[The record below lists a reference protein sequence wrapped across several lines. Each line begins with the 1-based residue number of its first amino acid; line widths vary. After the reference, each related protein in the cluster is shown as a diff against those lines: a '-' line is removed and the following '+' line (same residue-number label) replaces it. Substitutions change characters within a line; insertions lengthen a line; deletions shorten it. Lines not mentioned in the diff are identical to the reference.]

1 MAVKS
6 VGHQLSHASS
16 YCMYGNERST
26 KKVYCI
32 ELRCT
37 IGVGA
42 NNLKAVDISCVHVY
56 QCGYNDKKVIVIIQ
70 ALPQ

>member
-1 MAVKS
+1 
-6 VGHQLSHASS
+6 
-16 YCMYGNERST
+16 MYGNERST